1 MKTFMKNLKD
11 KTYEI
16 KYPTGYIKLF
26 NKDNMMYAEGSNTI
40 KHNEK
45 IILSCEKVTFTFID
59 NDDLQNKCEDLLQLD
74 IRFCDCCNKPINK
87 GFTDDYA
94 DFYNCKKCFPKEM
107 DKHYGIN
114 NWRSYKNE
122 YDECNSHGGMYEYF
136 DTKLNTWED
145 EPSYYTEW
153 F

>member
-26 NKDNMMYAEGSNTI
+26 NKDNMMYAEGSNII
-40 KHNEK
+40 KYDK
-45 IILSCEKVTFTFID
+45 KVTFTFTD
-59 NDDLQNKCEDLLQLD
+59 KDDLQNKCEDLLWLN

-94 DFYNCKKCFPKEM
+94 DFYNCEKCFPKEM
-107 DKHYGIN
+107 DRLYGIN
-114 NWRSYKNE
+114 NWHSRKNKYGE
-122 YDECNSHGGMYEYF
+122 YNSHGGTYEYF